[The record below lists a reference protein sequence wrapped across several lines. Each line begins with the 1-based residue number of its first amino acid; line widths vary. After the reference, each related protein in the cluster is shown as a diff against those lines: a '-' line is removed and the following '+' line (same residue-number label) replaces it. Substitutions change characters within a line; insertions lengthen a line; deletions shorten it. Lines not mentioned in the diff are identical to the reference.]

1 MHNYV
6 HKFLESTV
14 GAIFGKDITCREP
27 VHRCDDHQP
36 GVIMEFGRTGVKF
49 LKKFM
54 MPCGLCAAVPVLKPV
69 NPPEQQPKPCHTE
82 KHSENLIKP
91 SELPIYSTEEGYTQM
106 PCTEHTRPTIVEE
119 NIRKVRVQLQELR
132 QIGDNVSQ
140 KVTTTVDQFKYI
152 IDYLQDEANI
162 LPRAGAVGIG
172 GLSGLI
178 LGLRGGLFKKFF
190 YTTTGASIVGVI
202 CFPKEAK
209 EALNAIEHYGQ
220 ISYNFIY
227 GVKPGDSKGE
237 TSFKEY
243 PLVKSVLESEYFQF
257 LTKPFEKASEKKEE
271 NPTASKS

>member
-1 MHNYV
+1 M
-6 HKFLESTV
+6 E
-14 GAIFGKDITCREP
+14 R
-27 VHRCDDHQP
+27 
-36 GVIMEFGRTGVKF
+36 IMFF
-49 LKKFM
+49 KKFM

-69 NPPEQQPKPCHTE
+69 NPPEQQPKPCNTE
-82 KHSENLIKP
+82 KQSENLIKP

-106 PCTEHTRPTIVEE
+106 PCTERSTGPAIVEE
-119 NIRKVRVQLQELR
+119 NIRKVRVQLQALR
-132 QIGDNVSQ
+132 QMGDNLSQ
-140 KVTTTVDQFKYI
+140 QVTTTVDQFKYI
-152 IDYLQDEANI
+152 IDYLQDEVNI

-178 LGLRGGLFKKFF
+178 LGLRGGFFKKLL
-190 YTTTGASIVGVI
+190 YTTTGAGIVGVV

-209 EALNAIEHYGQ
+209 EALNALEHYGQ

-243 PLVKSVLESEYFQF
+243 PLVKSVLESEYFQM
-257 LTKPFEKASEKKEE
+257 LAKPFEKASQNKEE